1 MDLYQT
7 ITDRMIKEMEQGIIP
22 WQKPWMASGRA
33 VSHVTGKAYSLLN
46 QMLLGKPGEYLTFR
60 QVQQEGGFI
69 RKGEKAQMVVFWKWL
84 DSKDE
89 QTGEIRQVPF
99 LRYYSVFH
107 LDQCEGI
114 TARHSAMIEHPAEAD
129 AAAEAII
136 ADYVSREG
144 VGLEYQEGDA
154 AYYQSSLDR
163 IVLPMLSQFTETAE
177 FYSTAFH
184 EMVHSTGHM
193 KRLARLD
200 ATAHFGSEV
209 YSKEELV
216 AEIGSA
222 ALVHHVGLE
231 TAGSFRN
238 SAAYI
243 QNWLL
248 VLKNDKRFIVSA
260 AGKAEKAVNFILTDN
275 KTADTKEGST

>member
-7 ITDRMIKEMEQGIIP
+7 ITDRMIAEMEAGVIP
-22 WQKPWMASGRA
+22 WRKPWMASGRA

-46 QMLLGKPGEYLTFR
+46 QMLLGRPGEYLTYS
-60 QVQQEGGFI
+60 QCLQEGGHV
-69 RKGEKAQMVVFWKWL
+69 RKGEKARMVVFWKWL

-89 QTGEIRQVPF
+89 QTGEIQQVPF

-114 TARHSAMIEHPAEAD
+114 TAKHSAMVEHPAEAD
-129 AAAEAII
+129 DAAEAII
-136 ADYVSREG
+136 AEYVSREG
-144 VGLEYQEGDA
+144 VGLKYQEGDA
-154 AYYQSSLDR
+154 AYYQPSLDR
-163 IVLPMLSQFTETAE
+163 IVLPKLSQFTETAE

-200 ATAHFGSEV
+200 TTAHFGSEV

-231 TAGSFRN
+231 TEGSFRN